1 MNPVD
6 SDDALA
12 AHSDHAALDNA
23 TGLATLHKPNNRS
36 SPSSSGLSALGR
48 RMSTF
53 IMSTPNSNPPLKKSD
68 SPKVQ
73 AAASPVQAAASP
85 VSPSYSTAIVPE
97 SADIVEQSHVDSQPT
112 PAQNQRTTHSDI
124 ILSPVQKP
132 LQTSRS
138 TSARLRALPSVNRP
152 QSLPQ
157 PWKDELAT
165 RPISFI
171 RRKGDFGG
179 AHSDGGNSNLQS
191 GFTSL
196 QPISSRSPALLNAGH
211 TAMSSPG
218 AAAQS
223 GMRGE
228 GSPWGA
234 IKGDAVGEAVMQ
246 RNGRLLELISS
257 RKDGGIMPRPLQ

>member
-23 TGLATLHKPNNRS
+23 TGLVTLHKPNNRS
-36 SPSSSGLSALGR
+36 SPSSPGLSALGR

-73 AAASPVQAAASP
+73 AAASPV
-85 VSPSYSTAIVPE
+85 SPSCSTAIVPE
-97 SADIVEQSHVDSQPT
+97 SADIVEQSLVESQPT
-112 PAQNQRTTHSDI
+112 PAQNQRRTDSDI

-132 LQTSRS
+132 LQTSRGA
-138 TSARLRALPSVNRP
+138 SARLRALPSVNRP
-152 QSLPQ
+152 QSFPQ

-171 RRKGDFGG
+171 RRKGDLGG
-179 AHSDGGNSNLQS
+179 AYSDDGNSRAAIDSNLQS

-196 QPISSRSPALLNAGH
+196 QAISSRSPALLNARH
-211 TAMSSPG
+211 TGISSPG
-218 AAAQS
+218 AVAQL

-234 IKGDAVGEAVMQ
+234 INGDVAGEAVMQ